1 MNELKGAGLLDSNLP
16 PGFTMPN
23 PDDAP
28 HLRDDEEPLEDDFLG
43 DEPLGEGDDDE
54 GRDEPT

>member
-1 MNELKGAGLLDSNLP
+1 LNELKGAGLLDSNLP

-28 HLRDDEEPLEDDFLG
+28 DLRDDEDPLD
-43 DEPLGEGDDDE
+43 DEPLDDDE
-54 GRDEPT
+54 EEAGSDSDRD